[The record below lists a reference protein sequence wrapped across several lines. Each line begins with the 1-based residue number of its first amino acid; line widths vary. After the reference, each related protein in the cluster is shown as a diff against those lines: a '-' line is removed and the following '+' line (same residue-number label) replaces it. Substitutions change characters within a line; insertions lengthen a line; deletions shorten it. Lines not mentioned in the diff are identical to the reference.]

1 MPEPATPPPLSL
13 YVHVP
18 WCVRKC
24 PYCDFNSHAAV
35 GNIPEKAYVDAL
47 LDDLDQDLNTIIDRT
62 IHTIFIGGG
71 TPSLLSPNAIE
82 RLLTGIGQRTGM
94 TKEREVTM
102 EANPGTVEREK
113 FSDFL
118 QAGIN
123 RLSIGIQSFD
133 DIQLQRIGRIHN
145 GNDAIRAAET
155 AEAAGFGNLNLD
167 LMYGLPEQTP
177 EQAVGDLCIAID
189 LNPCHIS
196 WYELTLEPNTLFHNQ
211 PPPLPGDDAVL
222 GIRAAGLP
230 VLAESGYTHYEISAH
245 AREGR
250 ECRHNLNYWSFGDY
264 LGIGA
269 GAHSKLTDTGK
280 QEIYRTW
287 KIRHPRA
294 YLENTTGTS
303 RVAGRSKLLQQDI
316 ILEFMMNTLRLT
328 RGFSTAQFTEA
339 TGLPVSR
346 ITPTIDEARSR
357 GLLSRDGDL
366 VHTTDTGSRYLNELL
381 LLFMPEGSARAGTGM
396 G

>member
-118 QAGIN
+118 HAGIN

-211 PPPLPGDDAVL
+211 PPPLPGDDACL
-222 GIRAAGLP
+222 LYTSDAADDS
-230 VLAESGYTHYEISAH
+230 VY
-245 AREGR
+245 
-250 ECRHNLNYWSFGDY
+250 
-264 LGIGA
+264 
-269 GAHSKLTDTGK
+269 
-280 QEIYRTW
+280 
-287 KIRHPRA
+287 
-294 YLENTTGTS
+294 
-303 RVAGRSKLLQQDI
+303 V
-316 ILEFMMNTLRLT
+316 
-328 RGFSTAQFTEA
+328 
-339 TGLPVSR
+339 
-346 ITPTIDEARSR
+346 
-357 GLLSRDGDL
+357 
-366 VHTTDTGSRYLNELL
+366 
-381 LLFMPEGSARAGTGM
+381 
-396 G
+396 